1 MWFCIIL
8 IPFVAVIAPIFLF
21 LHFKFLVM
29 RLTKMKKQPEE
40 ASNDETIGYYIMVF
54 MNLTFLLIVLSIGF
68 FLFYKVPY
76 QFY

>member
-1 MWFCIIL
+1 
-8 IPFVAVIAPIFLF
+8 
-21 LHFKFLVM
+21 M